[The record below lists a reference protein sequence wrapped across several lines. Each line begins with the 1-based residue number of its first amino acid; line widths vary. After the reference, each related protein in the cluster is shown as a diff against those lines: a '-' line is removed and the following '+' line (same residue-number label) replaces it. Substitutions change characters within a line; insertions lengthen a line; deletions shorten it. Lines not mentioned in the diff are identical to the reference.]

1 MRAVLKG
8 LVFPVPYVLG
18 ADTLD
23 VFTCRF
29 YTLDVFTCRFCRTWL
44 LWPTRRDTW
53 NASARPAQKAF
64 AAVANAIARY
74 ESVTVGVP
82 PGEEDSARALLGDR
96 TSIAVVVIEQDDAWI
111 RDTGPLFVVSD
122 SVGSEREGFGK
133 CPRQRHVRGVDW
145 AFNAWGGKLGGCF
158 SSWDKDAAIGSAVL
172 RLVNAER
179 YASKM
184 ILEVR

>member
-1 MRAVLKG
+1 MCC
-8 LVFPVPYVLG
+8 
-18 ADTLD
+18 
-23 VFTCRF
+23 TCRF
-29 YTLDVFTCRFCRTWL
+29 GRTWI

-53 NASARPAQKAF
+53 NASARPARKAY

-74 ESVTVGVP
+74 EPVTVGVP
-82 PGEEDSARALLGDR
+82 PGSEDSARALLDER
-96 TSIAVVVIEQDDAWI
+96 VNVTIVVIGQDDAWI

-122 SVGSEREGFGK
+122 VVGSEREGFGE

-145 AFNAWGGKLGGCF
+145 AFNAWGGELGGCF

-179 YASKM
+179 YASEM